1 MPFPIQSVAVFC
13 GARTGADPAHAAA
26 ARELGS
32 ALAEAGMTLIYGGG
46 GLGLMGEVARAAV
59 EAGGRVRGVIP
70 EFLTRIERPYDAL
83 TELEVTGSMH
93 TRKTRMYELADAF
106 VTLSGGLGTLDET
119 VEVLTWRQLDLH
131 DKPIIVLEERGV
143 FSAFARSWR
152 LTSGMPFWRIL
163 GIRLLTS
170 LLVGIAAKTIS
181 NYANHLTGAPLDA
194 FMANTAWVAPSRRAA
209 AAA

>member
-1 MPFPIQSVAVFC
+1 MPDPIRSVAVFC
-13 GARTGADPAHAAA
+13 GARSGTDPAHTEA
-26 ARELGS
+26 ARALG
-32 ALAEAGMTLIYGGG
+32 AAIADAGLTLIYGGG

-119 VEVLTWRQLDLH
+119 VEVLTWRQLGLH
-131 DKPIIVLEERGV
+131 DKPIVVLDVAGW
-143 FSAFARSWR
+143 AQ
-152 LTSGMPFWRIL
+152 PFL
-163 GIRLLTS
+163 S
-170 LLVGIAAKTIS
+170 LLDAIIAQGFAAEGHRRLIS
-181 NYANHLTGAPLDA
+181 VAADVDEAMALLGRAPVSD
-194 FMANTAWVAPSRRAA
+194 TAAPAERL
-209 AAA
+209 